1 MELNTEQKQRINLS
15 LHAQDVLTIDRE
27 QFAPQLTSSGFIN
40 ELLFRYAPQAEA
52 SVTENLERRRKNI
65 LMQLET
71 IKMPELNRRA
81 VADALLNPVRE
92 ELVRKS
98 AAFPRGTSVIFR
110 LNNRNRDLFYDR
122 DWKDAVYYDRR
133 PSKYMKA
140 LIEEYASHTA
150 FQREAFYFQEWITL
164 AETAADAGK
173 LLRFTTSNSRNEL
186 VIWDMRVYGVFPN
199 EAGLFHYI
207 VGRCVRKG
215 GIKSDE
221 RIASFRISRMNEV
234 KILSTASSRSGN
246 LSKAEKKE
254 IEAKIAHD
262 GVQFLVGKR
271 KECVV
276 KLTEEGKVLYRR
288 IQYMKPIPSF
298 IDENGHYHFECS
310 SFQIWQYFYRFGEHA
325 QIVEPAAMR
334 EALRDDYYRAYRS
347 YCDGSTCICRCC

>member
-1 MELNTEQKQRINLS
+1 MIITRTKYRPDILFCEDEEIGGIGSSKFARS
-15 LHAQDVLTIDRE
+15 KYVSHLTDLKYLVDLDR
-27 QFAPQLTSSGFIN
+27 AN
-40 ELLFRYAPQAEA
+40 
-52 SVTENLERRRKNI
+52 
-65 LMQLET
+65 
-71 IKMPELNRRA
+71 
-81 VADALLNPVRE
+81 D
-92 ELVRKS
+92 
-98 AAFPRGTSVIFR
+98 
-110 LNNRNRDLFYDR
+110 
-122 DWKDAVYYDRR
+122 KDAVYYDRR

-262 GVQFLVGKR
+262 GVQFLVGKS
-271 KECVV
+271 
-276 KLTEEGKVLYRR
+276 
-288 IQYMKPIPSF
+288 I
-298 IDENGHYHFECS
+298 
-310 SFQIWQYFYRFGEHA
+310 
-325 QIVEPAAMR
+325 
-334 EALRDDYYRAYRS
+334 
-347 YCDGSTCICRCC
+347 